1 MDPVIRSLILKRFR
15 SLPTE
20 RVDFDN
26 PTFLIGRN
34 GSGKSNFVDAFAF
47 LAEAMASP
55 LQAVFDRRGGISA
68 VRNRTSGRSY
78 PPNLGLGVRFGQLNG
93 DIKRGRFAFESRALK
108 NYGFEVVHEQ

>member
-1 MDPVIRSLILKRFR
+1 MLKPVIRRLILKRFR
-15 SLPTE
+15 SIPSE
-20 RVDFDN
+20 QVEFDN
-26 PTFLIGRN
+26 PTFLVGVN

-55 LQAVFDRRGGISA
+55 LQAVFDRRGGISS

-78 PPNLGLGVRFGQLNG
+78 PPNLGLGVTLGRLNG

-108 NYGFEVVHEQ
+108 NYGFEVVH